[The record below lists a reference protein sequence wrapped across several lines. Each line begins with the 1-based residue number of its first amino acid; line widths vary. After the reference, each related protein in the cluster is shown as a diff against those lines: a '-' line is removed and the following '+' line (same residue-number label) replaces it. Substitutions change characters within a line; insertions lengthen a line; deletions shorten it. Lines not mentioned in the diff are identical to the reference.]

1 MRCLACAE
9 KLSRLGIAIKRA
21 CCSALGSALFDLL
34 VQCVARMKNL
44 VFNNLKVAEK
54 AAT

>member
-9 KLSRLGIAIKRA
+9 KLSGLGIAIKRA

-44 VFNNLKVAEK
+44 VFNNIKVAEK